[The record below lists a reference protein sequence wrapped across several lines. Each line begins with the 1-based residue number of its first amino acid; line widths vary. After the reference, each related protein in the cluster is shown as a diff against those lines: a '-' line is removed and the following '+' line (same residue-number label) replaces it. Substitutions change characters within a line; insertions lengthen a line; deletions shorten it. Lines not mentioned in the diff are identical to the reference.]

1 MTMTLDPLTL
11 DPLVWV
17 RTLRP

>member
-1 MTMTLDPLTL
+1 MTLTLDPLTL